1 MIEYDKLIRD
11 KIPEIIEQSGK
22 KCIVE
27 VMDNDTYIEYL
38 DQKLNEELAE
48 YQQDKSIEELAD
60 LLEVMYAVVTA
71 RGYSI
76 EELERIRL
84 EKAEK
89 RGSFEKRLLL
99 KSVYEWL
106 NWKRDVLKWHLRRL
120 VSEEYIIAFG
130 R

>member
-1 MIEYDKLIRD
+1 MIEYAKLIRD

-22 KCIVE
+22 KCIIE

-60 LLEVMYAVVTA
+60 LLEVMYAVVVA
-71 RGYSI
+71 RGHSVA
-76 EELERIRL
+76 ELERIRL

-89 RGSFEKRLLL
+89 RGAFEKKLLL
-99 KSVYEWL
+99 KSV
-106 NWKRDVLKWHLRRL
+106 
-120 VSEEYIIAFG
+120 SE
-130 R
+130 

>member
-1 MIEYDKLIRD
+1 MIEYNKLIRD

-99 KSVYEWL
+99 KSVYE
-106 NWKRDVLKWHLRRL
+106 
-120 VSEEYIIAFG
+120 
-130 R
+130 

>member
-27 VMDNDTYIEYL
+27 VMDDDTYIEYL

-60 LLEVMYAVVTA
+60 LLEIIYAVVAA
-71 RGYSI
+71 RGYSV
-76 EELERIRL
+76 EELERLRL

-89 RGSFEKRLLL
+89 RGAFEKKLLL
-99 KSVYEWL
+99 KSV
-106 NWKRDVLKWHLRRL
+106 
-120 VSEEYIIAFG
+120 SE
-130 R
+130 

>member
-38 DQKLNEELAE
+38 DQKLNEELSE

-60 LLEVMYAVVTA
+60 LLEVMYAVVVA
-71 RGYSI
+71 RGYSVA
-76 EELERIRL
+76 ELERIRL

-89 RGSFEKRLLL
+89 RGAFEKKLLL
-99 KSVYEWL
+99 KSV
-106 NWKRDVLKWHLRRL
+106 
-120 VSEEYIIAFG
+120 SE
-130 R
+130 

>member
-38 DQKLNEELAE
+38 DKKLNEELAE

-60 LLEVMYAVVTA
+60 LFEVIYAVVAA
-71 RGYSI
+71 RGYSV
-76 EELERIRL
+76 EKLERIRL
-84 EKAEK
+84 EKAKE
-89 RGSFEKRLLL
+89 RGTFEKRLLL
-99 KSVYEWL
+99 KSV
-106 NWKRDVLKWHLRRL
+106 
-120 VSEEYIIAFG
+120 SE
-130 R
+130 

>member
-1 MIEYDKLIRD
+1 MIKYDKLIRD

-60 LLEVMYAVVTA
+60 LLEIIYAVVAA
-71 RGYSI
+71 RGYSV
-76 EELERIRL
+76 EELERLRL

-89 RGSFEKRLLL
+89 RGAFEKKLLL
-99 KSVYEWL
+99 KSV
-106 NWKRDVLKWHLRRL
+106 
-120 VSEEYIIAFG
+120 SE
-130 R
+130 

>member
-22 KCIVE
+22 KSIVE

-38 DQKLNEELAE
+38 EQKLNEELAE

-60 LLEVMYAVVTA
+60 LLEVIYAVVAA
-71 RGYSI
+71 RGYSV
-76 EELERIRL
+76 EELERLRL

-89 RGSFEKRLLL
+89 RGAFEKKLLL
-99 KSVYEWL
+99 KSV
-106 NWKRDVLKWHLRRL
+106 
-120 VSEEYIIAFG
+120 SE
-130 R
+130 

>member
-60 LLEVMYAVVTA
+60 LLEVMYAVVVA

-99 KSVYEWL
+99 KSVYE
-106 NWKRDVLKWHLRRL
+106 
-120 VSEEYIIAFG
+120 
-130 R
+130 

>member
-48 YQQDKSIEELAD
+48 YQQDKSVEELAD
-60 LLEVMYAVVTA
+60 LLEVIYAVAVA
-71 RGYSI
+71 RGYSV
-76 EELERIRL
+76 EELERLRL

-89 RGSFEKRLLL
+89 RGAFEKKLLL
-99 KSVYEWL
+99 KSV
-106 NWKRDVLKWHLRRL
+106 
-120 VSEEYIIAFG
+120 SE
-130 R
+130 

>member
-27 VMDNDTYIEYL
+27 VLDNDTYIEYL

-48 YQQDKSIEELAD
+48 YQQDKSIEELSD

-99 KSVYEWL
+99 KSVYE
-106 NWKRDVLKWHLRRL
+106 
-120 VSEEYIIAFG
+120 
-130 R
+130 

>member
-99 KSVYEWL
+99 KSV
-106 NWKRDVLKWHLRRL
+106 
-120 VSEEYIIAFG
+120 SE
-130 R
+130 

>member
-99 KSVYEWL
+99 KSVY
-106 NWKRDVLKWHLRRL
+106 V
-120 VSEEYIIAFG
+120 
-130 R
+130 

>member
-38 DQKLNEELAE
+38 EQKLNEELAE

-60 LLEVMYAVVTA
+60 LLEVIYAVVAA
-71 RGYSI
+71 RGYSV

-89 RGSFEKRLLL
+89 RGAFEKKLLL
-99 KSVYEWL
+99 KSV
-106 NWKRDVLKWHLRRL
+106 
-120 VSEEYIIAFG
+120 SE
-130 R
+130 